1 MNVKYLLI
9 STSLLALFSCQSKQE
24 TTEQAKEDIKLERS
38 AEAVNPEPEVLQDKI
53 LGMLLGSAIGD
64 AMGAPT
70 EMWSRRDILI
80 DYGYV
85 SDLDTMVREPSAEG
99 TWNFN
104 LPAGGTTDDTRW
116 KQLTTAYLLTQNPGA
131 KLDPTD
137 FAKLIISRYQE
148 GIQSLKNTESF
159 DPEPFEEK
167 SRRMAWLQ
175 EWAMVARP
183 FAQNNLQQYAYA
195 LSQFYGGE
203 MTCAG
208 MLYTPVV
215 GAFYPAQPRT
225 AYAEAYRI
233 SLFDLGYARDIS
245 ALTAAMVSAAMAPE
259 ATPETVVNV
268 IRDVDPEGYFKSRLV
283 GRTAYRLLREARAIV
298 YEAKQIREEDIDKA
312 GIQMPKGYTD
322 TLQLARIRK
331 AYELLDARNQ
341 DMPFHAGEIHLV
353 NLTALLFCDF
363 DFRETLAFVVNFGRD
378 NDTTAAVTGA
388 ILGAYWGAEKLP
400 EAMKQQVLLTNK
412 QLLNTDLQQLAAQLA
427 YHMGS

>member
-1 MNVKYLLI
+1 VKNLLI
-9 STSLLALFSCQSKQE
+9 TISILALLSCEGRQREAKQE
-24 TTEQAKEDIKLERS
+24 KKTIAPEQTTEAATPD
-38 AEAVNPEPEVLQDKI
+38 PEVLQDKI

-99 TWNFN
+99 TWDFN

-116 KQLTTAYLLTQNPGA
+116 KQLMVTYLLSQNPDKA
-131 KLDPTD
+131 LQPAE
-137 FAKLIISRYQE
+137 FANQIINQYQE
-148 GIQSLKNTESF
+148 GIKSLKNTESF
-159 DPEPFEEK
+159 DPEPFEE
-167 SRRMAWLQ
+167 STRRMAWLQ

-183 FAQNNLQQYAYA
+183 FAENDLQQYAYA

-215 GAFYPAQPRT
+215 GAFYPDQAHK
-225 AYAEAYRI
+225 AYAEAFRI

-245 ALTAAMVSAAMAPE
+245 ALTAAMVSVAMAPE
-259 ATPETVVNV
+259 ATPENIINV

-298 YEAKQIREEDIDKA
+298 YEARKIREQDIDMA

-322 TLQLARIRK
+322 TLQFARTMK

-363 DFRETLAFVVNFGRD
+363 DFQKTLSFVVNFGRD

-388 ILGAYWGAEKLP
+388 ILGAYWGAKQLP

-427 YHMGS
+427 SHISS